1 MILGTVLVLLLAAAA
16 LVFVMAPLLR
26 RDQANANERDEAA
39 LSSLRELHARQQM
52 LLTALKDLEDD
63 RATDKIGD
71 SDYEQLKQRLSTEAI
86 EVMRRL
92 DAAEHEREQALERE
106 REASGPLRYP
116 GGRRSGPAP

>member
-26 RDQANANERDEAA
+26 RGRPDANERDNA
-39 LSSLRELHARQQM
+39 LLGSLRELHARQQM
-52 LLTALKDLEDD
+52 LLAALKDLEDD

-106 REASGPLRYP
+106 REASRPLRYP
-116 GGRRSGPAP
+116 GARRSGPAP

>member
-26 RDQANANERDEAA
+26 RGRPDADERDQEF
-39 LSSLRELHARQQM
+39 LGSLRELHARQQM
-52 LLTALKDLEDD
+52 LLAALKDLEDD

-71 SDYEQLKQRLSTEAI
+71 SDYEQLKQSLSTETI

-92 DAAEHEREQALERE
+92 DAAEHEREQTLERE
-106 REASGPLRYP
+106 REASRPLRYP
-116 GGRRSGPAP
+116 GARRPDRSP

>member
-26 RDQANANERDEAA
+26 RGRPDANERDEASLA
-39 LSSLRELHARQQM
+39 SLRELHARQQM
-52 LLTALKDLEDD
+52 LLAALKDLEDD

-106 REASGPLRYP
+106 REASRPLRYP
-116 GGRRSGPAP
+116 GARRSGPSR

>member
-16 LVFVMAPLLR
+16 LAFVAAPLLR
-26 RDQANANERDEAA
+26 RGRADPNEVDSASLGA
-39 LSSLRELHARQQM
+39 LRELHARQQM

-71 SDYEQLKQRLSTEAI
+71 SDYEQLKQRLSKEAI
-86 EVMRRL
+86 EVMRRV

-106 REASGPLRYP
+106 REASRPLRYP
-116 GGRRSGPAP
+116 GARRSDPAP

>member
-1 MILGTVLVLLLAAAA
+1 MIPGTVLVVLLATVA
-16 LVFVMAPLLR
+16 LLFVMAPLLR
-26 RDQANANERDEAA
+26 RGGPEMSESDEASLA
-39 LSSLRELHARQQM
+39 SLRELHARQQM
-52 LLTALKDLEDD
+52 LLAALKDLEDD

-106 REASGPLRYP
+106 REASRPLRYP
-116 GGRRSGPAP
+116 GARRSGPGP

>member
-1 MILGTVLVLLLAAAA
+1 MNLGTVLILLLAAAA
-16 LVFVMAPLLR
+16 LLFVMAPLLR
-26 RDQANANERDEAA
+26 RGRPDPNEREEASLA
-39 LSSLRELHARQQM
+39 SLRELHARQQM
-52 LLTALKDLEDD
+52 LLAALKDLEDD

-106 REASGPLRYP
+106 REASRPLRYP

>member
-26 RDQANANERDEAA
+26 RGRPDANERDEESLA
-39 LSSLRELHARQQM
+39 SLRELHARQQM
-52 LLTALKDLEDD
+52 LLAALKDLEDD

-106 REASGPLRYP
+106 REASRPLRYP
-116 GGRRSGPAP
+116 GPRRSGPDP